1 MRNARPRT
9 AAVTAVLLAI
19 VAVPAVLTASATGPA
34 AATPA
39 SSRPAAGPAP
49 LSLRCQLTAVSQS
62 GAGPRSLAFTV
73 VSRHAGPAMVATA
86 RVQVSFDGGTTWR
99 PASLHR
105 TGAASFRAWFTAPAG
120 HQVTL
125 RVTVHTRTGASL
137 TETLLGAY
145 QAS

>member
-19 VAVPAVLTASATGPA
+19 VAVPAALTAS
-34 AATPA
+34 
-39 SSRPAAGPAP
+39 AAGPAP
-49 LSLRCQLTAVSQS
+49 LSLRYQLAGVSQS
-62 GAGPRSLAFTV
+62 GAGPRFLAFTV
-73 VSRHAGPAMVATA
+73 VPRHAGPATVATA

-120 HQVTL
+120 HQVSL
-125 RVTVHTRTGASL
+125 RITVHTRTGASL